1 LKIFEL
7 KKKMTTL
14 QSKIQKLLQFKGAVA
29 AVLTP
34 YDENG

>member
-1 LKIFEL
+1 
-7 KKKMTTL
+7 MTTL
-14 QSKIQKLLQFKGAVA
+14 QSKIQKLLQFKGAMA

>member
-1 LKIFEL
+1 MSI
-7 KKKMTTL
+7 L
-14 QSKIQKLLQFKGAVA
+14 QNKIQKLLQFKGAMA